1 MGGDWA
7 PVTVESTLQ
16 GTAVCRHP
24 HQRGNASPFVPRL
37 PRAPCRVSAGRS
49 PAGRIGLTGPE
60 RRRMPSQFLASSAA
74 GRRQLQRMK
83 LGSDSYRGRIKTVC
97 YARLDP
103 PGCDPAQL
111 EAAWR
116 GSGRRQGA
124 DPDGAAVGRAVWRGR
139 GGFGGRYLELEGCR
153 AHGPRRRRPLPA
165 RSPTSSSSPPPES
178 TCFRLPPTAERRV
191 GPRPGPTACRIRRS
205 NHHRSG
211 RGRGRGRWPAAGGE
225 YYSALPGGLAL
236 RASHFVDDEAVP
248 PAFR

>member
-139 GGFGGRYLELEGCR
+139 GGVRGAIPRARGLPSARTAAAAPAACAIVDVVVVAAAARKHVLSAAADGGKTCR
-153 AHGPRRRRPLPA
+153 TSAHPYRLPNPPQQPSPKRPRPRPRALSRRR
-165 RSPTSSSSPPPES
+165 
-178 TCFRLPPTAERRV
+178 
-191 GPRPGPTACRIRRS
+191 G
-205 NHHRSG
+205 
-211 RGRGRGRWPAAGGE
+211 
-225 YYSALPGGLAL
+225 
-236 RASHFVDDEAVP
+236 
-248 PAFR
+248 